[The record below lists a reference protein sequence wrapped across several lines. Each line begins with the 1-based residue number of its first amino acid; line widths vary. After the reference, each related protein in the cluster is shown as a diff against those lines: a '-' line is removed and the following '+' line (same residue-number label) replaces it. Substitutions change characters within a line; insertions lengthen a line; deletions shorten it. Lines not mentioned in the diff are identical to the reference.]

1 MSGLCEFESG
11 HVRFALKATEMLH
24 GSEMTLRARNRHPA
38 LRKKL
43 WRLAESFQFGI
54 GTLVFDEGLW
64 TFSNRQVEQAHRF
77 VLVAALQRQFATE
90 EIDLADMSLLDAG
103 IGIVR
108 GRQYRLHGQLAKIEA
123 DDRRRPIVH
132 VDLSGRFEQD
142 ARYIA
147 APIADV

>member
-1 MSGLCEFESG
+1 MG
-11 HVRFALKATEMLH
+11 RWA
-24 GSEMTLRARNRHPA
+24 
-38 LRKKL
+38 
-43 WRLAESFQFGI
+43 I

-108 GRQYRLHGQLAKIEA
+108 GRQYRLHGQPAKIEA
-123 DDRRRPIVH
+123 DDRRQLFMSICLVASSRTLGIS
-132 VDLSGRFEQD
+132 LRLLQMSSQS
-142 ARYIA
+142 A
-147 APIADV
+147 A